1 MLVAI
6 VFGIVFLAFAVIV
19 VLTKVSERRLKLYSI
34 IFWLL
39 LVLQLYS
46 TYAVQIH
53 HHASTLV
60 RYTILCFTI
69 HTNFSLADGFCNI
82 CCIFDILC
90 NTTFS
95 TNSNWVKCI
104 SINFSFDTSHI
115 YSSFNWCIRSN
126 SWKTGRQ
133 SFTQKIITECIL

>member
-1 MLVAI
+1 MPCWPVNNSKYHFSSQNGINLARVGPLPTVLVAI
-6 VFGIVFLAFAVIV
+6 VFGIVFIAFAVIV

-60 RYTILCFTI
+60 R
-69 HTNFSLADGFCNI
+69 
-82 CCIFDILC
+82 
-90 NTTFS
+90 
-95 TNSNWVKCI
+95 
-104 SINFSFDTSHI
+104 
-115 YSSFNWCIRSN
+115 
-126 SWKTGRQ
+126 
-133 SFTQKIITECIL
+133 